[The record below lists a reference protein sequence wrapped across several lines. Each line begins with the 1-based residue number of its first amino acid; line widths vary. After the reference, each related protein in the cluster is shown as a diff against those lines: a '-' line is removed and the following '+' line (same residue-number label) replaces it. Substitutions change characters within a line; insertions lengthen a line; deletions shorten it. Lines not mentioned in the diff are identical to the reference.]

1 MSSEDELNK
10 LFEKKLEQIKS
21 YLNSQSSTE
30 LEKINSNLNKFVE
43 DQF

>member
-30 LEKINSNLNKFVE
+30 LEKILLKINL
-43 DQF
+43 